1 MNARQEGYEAYKSGK
16 SLDDNPYE
24 KSGGAYSDY
33 AQWEEG
39 WYDAEA
45 EVLEDSDPSRE

>member
-1 MNARQEGYEAYKSGK
+1 MSTRQEGYEAYKNGK

-24 KSGGAYSDY
+24 KSEDPSSDH
-33 AQWEEG
+33 AQWAEG

-45 EVLEDSDPSRE
+45 EVLEDNDPIND